1 MIPTD
6 SNPIQSYLRLGEYS
20 LVLQKKYLES
30 ICFHEYCRLC
40 RTVVLCFP
48 SHSQQKIFTVRWI
61 VEIVLC
67 NAVIG
72 SRLEA
77 KYFDLAVRILEPYE
91 SWIIVRYDTLIIENL
106 VVR

>member
-1 MIPTD
+1 MSTVD
-6 SNPIQSYLRLGEYS
+6 S
-20 LVLQKKYLES
+20 
-30 ICFHEYCRLC
+30 
-40 RTVVLCFP
+40 VVLSYYV
-48 SHSQQKIFTVRWI
+48 SHRIHKRKSFTVRWI

-77 KYFDLAVRILEPYE
+77 KFFDLAVRILEPYE